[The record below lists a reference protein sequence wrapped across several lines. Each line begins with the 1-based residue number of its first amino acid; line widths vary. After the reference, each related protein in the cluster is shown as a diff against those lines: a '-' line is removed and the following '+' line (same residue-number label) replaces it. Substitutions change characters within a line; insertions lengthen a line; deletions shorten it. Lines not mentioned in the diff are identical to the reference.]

1 MNDAFPEPIF
11 AAFVAFDWADQEHAG
26 ALTLTHGGKV
36 EAFSLK
42 QTPEAI
48 DEWAAA
54 LRTRCGGQPVAVA
67 LEQSKG
73 ALIYALL
80 KYEFLVLYPIN
91 PKQLARFREVLG
103 SSGAKDDPTDASLLL
118 ELLLKHREHLRPWRP
133 DDATTRLLGQ
143 LAEDRR
149 ALIADRTQLTNRLK
163 SRLKQYFPL
172 ALEVLGEL
180 DTELAAR
187 FLLRWNSLEELQRE
201 DPQEVAAFYRVMHC
215 HHPHLIEERLK
226 KIAQAVPLVNDSAI
240 IASGKRLVEAVAAQL
255 LALVEPLKQYELQIS
270 ALMAQHSDAKIFQSF
285 PGAGDA
291 LAPRLLTAFGTDRAR
306 IETADQMQC
315 LSGIAPVTVRSGK
328 SCHVHRRWACNK
340 YLRQTFHEFA
350 LHSLPRSVW
359 AKAYYDML
367 RARGSHHH
375 AAVRALA
382 FKWIRILHRCWKT
395 RTLYN
400 EILYLQ
406 QLQKKNSPILKFI
419 AENSRKSK

>member
-1 MNDAFPEPIF
+1 MNDVLQEPLF

-26 ALTLTHGGKV
+26 ALCPATSCKV
-36 EAFSLK
+36 EAFQLK
-42 QTPEAI
+42 QTPEAL

-54 LRTRCGGQPVAVA
+54 LRTRFGGQPVAVA

-73 ALIYALL
+73 ALIYALM
-80 KYEFLVLYPIN
+80 KYEFLVLYPVN
-91 PKQLARFREVLG
+91 PQQLACFREAMG
-103 SSGAKDDPTDASLLL
+103 SSGAKDDPTDAAWLL
-118 ELLLKHREHLRPWRP
+118 ELLVKHRDRLHPWRP
-133 DDATTRLLGQ
+133 DDATTRLLAQ

-149 ALIADRTQLTNRLK
+149 ALIDVRTRLSNAVK

-187 FLLRWNSLEELQRE
+187 FLLRWSSLEELQRE
-201 DPQEVAAFYRVMHC
+201 EPQEIAAFYRQMHC
-215 HHPHLIEERLK
+215 NHPRLIEERLK
-226 KIAQAVPLVNDSAI
+226 KIAPAVPLVNDTAI
-240 IASGKRLVEAVAAQL
+240 ITSGQLLIRTLAAQL
-255 LALVEPLKQYELQIS
+255 LALVDPLKQYEVQVSEI
-270 ALMAQHSDAKIFQSF
+270 MKQHPDAGIFQSF

-291 LAPRLLTAFGTDRAR
+291 LAPRLLVAFGSDRAR
-306 IETADQMQC
+306 IESPDQMQC
-315 LSGIAPVTVRSGK
+315 LSGIAPVTVQSGK

-359 AKAYYDML
+359 AKAYYDMV
-367 RARGSHHH
+367 RARGMHHQ

-395 RTLYN
+395 RTKYN

-419 AENSRKSK
+419 AENSQKSK